1 MKKKGNQIEVICNM
15 GSVHVIQL
23 GGNGL
28 KNCNYWEKII
38 TYYIRESVLK
48 NIACIDFFEIRLEWG
63 RTQFVGSEF
72 GIFGG
77 FGWVHSSVL
86 VGEPGFR
93 SV

>member
-1 MKKKGNQIEVICNM
+1 M

-77 FGWVHSSVL
+77 FVVRFGRGGSL
-86 VGEPGFR
+86 VFPDLGLG
-93 SV
+93 